1 MGSNVVE
8 DGGYSSLKDL
18 KLEIITNESDLDATF
33 SLCFWLY
40 LPADSSPFPST
51 LLRQVCLVLLRLNPI
66 CVSYKKKHHF
76 HRGFSYLFRGFE
88 CRDDKCSFSNVIL
101 LTKPFCS

>member
-66 CVSYKKKHHF
+66 CVSYKKNTIFIADF
-76 HRGFSYLFRGFE
+76 HIYFVVL
-88 CRDDKCSFSNVIL
+88 NVEMINV
-101 LTKPFCS
+101 PFLM